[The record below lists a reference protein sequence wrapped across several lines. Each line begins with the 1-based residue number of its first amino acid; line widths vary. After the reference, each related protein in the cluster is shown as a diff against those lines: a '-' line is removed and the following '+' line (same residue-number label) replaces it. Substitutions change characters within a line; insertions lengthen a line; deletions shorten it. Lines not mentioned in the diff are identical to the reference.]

1 MASQN
6 SVEYPNVS
14 TNDSIYDIPKSRPN
28 PFLSLHNPD
37 NCYNIALSKLYKW
50 YDLALSQKNLVL
62 SILKAILANPITKLE
77 GMTFERMTSDS
88 YEKIIS
94 DITRRVH
101 KSLTDSFD
109 KNNIGELLSFDP
121 FYVP

>member
-6 SVEYPNVS
+6 SVEYPDVS
-14 TNDSIYDIPKSRPN
+14 TSDSIYDISPSRPN

-50 YDLALSQKNLVL
+50 YGLAISQKNLVL
-62 SILKAILANPITKLE
+62 SIIKAILANPITKLE
-77 GMTFERMTSDS
+77 GMTSDS

-94 DITRRVH
+94 DITRRVN
-101 KSLTDSFD
+101 KSLTESFD

>member
-6 SVEYPNVS
+6 SVDYPEVS
-14 TNDSIYDIPKSRPN
+14 TTDSIYDISPSRHN
-28 PFLSLHNPD
+28 PLLSLHNPD

-50 YDLALSQKNLVL
+50 YNMALSQKNLVL

-77 GMTFERMTSDS
+77 GMTSDS

-101 KSLTDSFD
+101 KSLTESFD
-109 KNNIGELLSFDP
+109 KNNIGDLLSFDP

>member
-1 MASQN
+1 MTSPN
-6 SVEYPNVS
+6 SVDYPEVS
-14 TNDSIYDIPKSRPN
+14 TTDSIYDISPSKPN
-28 PFLSLHNPD
+28 PLLSLHNPD

-50 YDLALSQKNLVL
+50 YNMALSQKNLIL
-62 SILKAILANPITKLE
+62 SVIKAILANPITKLE
-77 GMTFERMTSDS
+77 GMTSDS

-94 DITRRVH
+94 DITIRVH

-109 KNNIGELLSFDP
+109 KNNIGDLLSFDP

>member
-1 MASQN
+1 MTSPN
-6 SVEYPNVS
+6 SVDYPEVS
-14 TNDSIYDIPKSRPN
+14 TTDSIYDISPSRPN
-28 PFLSLHNPD
+28 PLMSLHNPA

-50 YDLALSQKNLVL
+50 YNLAMSQKNLVL

-77 GMTFERMTSDS
+77 KMTSDS

-94 DITRRVH
+94 DITTKVH
-101 KSLTDSFD
+101 NSLTESLN

>member
-6 SVEYPNVS
+6 SVEYPDVS
-14 TNDSIYDIPKSRPN
+14 TNDSIYDIPQRRPN
-28 PFLSLHNPD
+28 PFLSLHDPD

-50 YDLALSQKNLVL
+50 YSLALSQKNLIL
-62 SILKAILANPITKLE
+62 SVIKAILANPITKLE
-77 GMTFERMTSDS
+77 GMTSDS

-101 KSLTDSFD
+101 KSLTESFD

>member
-1 MASQN
+1 MTSQN
-6 SVEYPNVS
+6 SVDYPEVS
-14 TNDSIYDIPKSRPN
+14 TTDSIYDIPPNRPN

-37 NCYNIALSKLYKW
+37 NCYNIALSRLYKW
-50 YDLALSQKNLVL
+50 YGLAISQKNLIL
-62 SILKAILANPITKLE
+62 SVIKAILANHITKIE
-77 GMTFERMTSDS
+77 GMTSDS

-101 KSLTDSFD
+101 KSLTESFD
-109 KNNIGELLSFDP
+109 KNNIGELLIFDP

>member
-6 SVEYPNVS
+6 SVEYPEV
-14 TNDSIYDIPKSRPN
+14 TTTDSIYDIPQSRPN

-50 YDLALSQKNLVL
+50 YGLALSQKNLIL
-62 SILKAILANPITKLE
+62 SVIKAILVNPITKLE
-77 GMTFERMTSDS
+77 GMTSDS

>member
-1 MASQN
+1 MTSQN
-6 SVEYPNVS
+6 SVDYPEVS
-14 TNDSIYDIPKSRPN
+14 TTCNASDSIYDISPTRHN
-28 PFLSLHNPD
+28 PLLSLHNPD
-37 NCYNIALSKLYKW
+37 NCYNIALSRLYKW
-50 YDLALSQKNLVL
+50 YELALSQKNLVL

-77 GMTFERMTSDS
+77 GMTSDS

-101 KSLTDSFD
+101 KSLTESFD